1 MNYYSPKIQ
10 RSDRWQ
16 LTLFPRFL
24 LKWNAKYARVL
35 LNTRAPKQT
44 KLRGKWVKMK
54 KIAQIRLEEIGWQL
68 PIK

>member
-1 MNYYSPKIQ
+1 MLEFIPL
-10 RSDRWQ
+10 D
-16 LTLFPRFL
+16 TH
-24 LKWNAKYARVL
+24 AR
-35 LNTRAPKQT
+35 KQT